1 MQGGAYGASFAGG
14 AFDIQSFIRQ
24 PQTILRCLS
33 WVSHAEALASKKK
46 KNPKKLASCHITEFV
61 LTDVKR
67 YARNNRVTQLA
78 G

>member
-14 AFDIQSFIRQ
+14 AFDIQSFLRQ

-33 WVSHAEALASKKK
+33 WVSHAEALASKK
-46 KNPKKLASCHITEFV
+46 LANCHITELV

-67 YARNNRVTQLA
+67 YARNNSAIQLA